1 MPGGGGRFFRRYPRD
16 TRVLIGQLAY
26 VFGFG
31 ASELL
36 DMEADRRLVAHEPP
50 TDSVASIRPL

>member
-36 DMEADRRLVAHEPP
+36 DMEAKELIFWADRLREVN
-50 TDSVASIRPL
+50 RGF